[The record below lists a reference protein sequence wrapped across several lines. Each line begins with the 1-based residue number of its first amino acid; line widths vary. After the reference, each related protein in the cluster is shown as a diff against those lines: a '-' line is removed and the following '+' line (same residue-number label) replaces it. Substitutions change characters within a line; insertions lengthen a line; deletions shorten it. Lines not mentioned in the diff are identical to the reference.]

1 MANLDQQL
9 KYFIHVKLTTDPLW
23 ENVDVHLSGHL
34 VGILNRFSGFFFNL
48 ICIRHQEKVN
58 IKLWNIFDI
67 LVHNR
72 DIMLIQ
78 DIVYMDLMQIW

>member
-1 MANLDQQL
+1 MANLNEQL

-34 VGILNRFSGFFFNL
+34 VGILNKFSVLFYFIF
-48 ICIRHQEKVN
+48 IRHQEKVN

-67 LVHNR
+67 HVHNR
-72 DIMLIQ
+72 DIISIQ